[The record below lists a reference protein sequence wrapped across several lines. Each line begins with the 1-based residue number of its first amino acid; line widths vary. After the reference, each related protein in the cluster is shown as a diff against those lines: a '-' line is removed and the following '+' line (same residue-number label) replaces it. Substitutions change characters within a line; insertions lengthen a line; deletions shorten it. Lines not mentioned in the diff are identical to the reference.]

1 MGSVAAA
8 RILRVCCRLVK
19 DLGQGVLAL
28 AFASFGRT
36 ARMRSIAFSSVC
48 LLQAKDRRMW
58 HGAPKPEP
66 GTTATPALLIRY
78 SEKALSS
85 RRPRLAIAPRTSA
98 NA

>member
-8 RILRVCCRLVK
+8 RILRGCCRLVK
-19 DLGQGVLAL
+19 DLAHAGLTCACDWCGN
-28 AFASFGRT
+28 T
-36 ARMRSIAFSSVC
+36 AQVRSIAFSSIC

-58 HGAPKPEP
+58 PGAPKPEP